1 MLARLQFFSKN
12 CSLLFYVFSSCE
24 PGKKYVK

>member
-1 MLARLQFFSKN
+1 MLARLQFLVKIAACF
-12 CSLLFYVFSSCE
+12 FYVFSSCE